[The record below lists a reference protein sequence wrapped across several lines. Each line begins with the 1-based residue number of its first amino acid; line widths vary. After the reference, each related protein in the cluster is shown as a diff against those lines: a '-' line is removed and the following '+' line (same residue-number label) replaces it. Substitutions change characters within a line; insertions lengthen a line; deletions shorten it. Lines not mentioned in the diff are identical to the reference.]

1 MQVCIPATIYHASKT
16 GRQFCTRCLSETVL
30 VTSLAART
38 PEEGEGGSNVGD
50 IVEVNDGHVQRA
62 VNSDFAC
69 IMFKQ

>member
-1 MQVCIPATIYHASKT
+1 MYTCDDLSCIKDGTTVLHVLFA
-16 GRQFCTRCLSETVL
+16 ETAL